1 MNRSSIAKPITI
13 LAFAFIGWA
22 ICGSIIGIGRT
33 VTSMENTLVI
43 HAIGAPIVFGALSL
57 LYFKRFNYT
66 APLQTATAFI
76 AFVVFMNVFLI
87 ALFVEKSFAMF
98 ASILGTWVP
107 WVLIF
112 FSTYL
117 TGLYVERT
125 GTQRAA
131 AKPGSYDVREM
142 ARDARRD
149 ERHD

>member
-1 MNRSSIAKPITI
+1 MNKSSLAPSITI

-43 HAIGAPIVFGALSL
+43 HAIGAPIVFGVLSL
-57 LYFKRFNYT
+57 VYFKRFNYS
-66 APLQTATAFI
+66 APLQTAIAFI
-76 AFVVFMNVFLI
+76 AFVVFMDVFLI
-87 ALFVEKSFAMF
+87 ALFVVKSFAMF
-98 ASILGTWVP
+98 ASILGTWIP

-125 GTQRAA
+125 GTPTVV
-131 AKPGSYDVREM
+131 AKPG
-142 ARDARRD
+142 
-149 ERHD
+149 